1 MNNQTVLITGGA
13 RRLGKS
19 ISEHLGAKGYRVI
32 IHHDQSGDE
41 AQQLAD
47 LINEGGGDAHCVQ
60 AHLSDETSC
69 KNLAVTVRKSFGDIH
84 HLINNASIFP
94 EDTLNTL
101 NADSIQENFNIN
113 TLVPLFLARTL
124 HESGTLATVT
134 NLLDTRIQDY
144 DRQHVSY
151 HLSKRAL
158 QSLTAMMALEWAPEV
173 RVNGIA
179 PGLILPPEGQTEEHL
194 EALRHTN
201 PLNHIGN
208 PLEVSETIDFLI
220 SNPSITGQIIYI
232 DGGRHLKGRVY
243 E

>member
-19 ISEHLGAKGYRVI
+19 ISEHLAAKGHRVI
-32 IHHDQSGDE
+32 IHYAQSGDA
-41 AQQLAD
+41 AQQLVNS
-47 LINEGGGDAHCVQ
+47 INEGGGDAHCVQ

-69 KNLAVTVRKSFGDIH
+69 QNLVATIRETIGEIH

-101 NADSIQENFNIN
+101 TTESIQENFNIN
-113 TLVPLFLARTL
+113 TLVPVFLSRTL
-124 HESGTLATVT
+124 RASGSLATIT

-144 DRQHVSY
+144 DHQHVSY

-179 PGLILPPEGQTEEHL
+179 PGLILPPEGETQEHL

-208 PLEVSETIDFLI
+208 PTEVSEAIDFLI